1 MQLQLQP
8 QLKTQAL
15 STQPSQKQLHA
26 KIKLATES
34 LEVSVRSALHPRLQ
48 EIKEAYEGS
57 DLYYGVEMDE
67 LEEGYYNAREEGQSH
82 AGAVDA
88 VIEGIIDEG
97 IERPEHPAPEDLGF
111 TEEAEE
117 WREYLAGV
125 FEESFWENED
135 DEDPSHYKVTLYW
148 WEFA

>member
-1 MQLQLQP
+1 MQVTP
-8 QLKTQAL
+8 TATLKTKTL
-15 STQPSQKQLHA
+15 TEQPTYKQINTA
-26 KIKLATES
+26 IQLAAES
-34 LEVSVRSALHPRLQ
+34 LEVAVRSALHPRLQ
-48 EIKEAYEGS
+48 EIKEKYENG
-57 DLYYGVEMDE
+57 DLRYGVKMNAIA
-67 LEEGYYNAREEGQSH
+67 EGYYNAREEGQSH
-82 AGAVDA
+82 VGAVDA

-97 IERPEHPAPEDLGF
+97 IERPRHPAPEQLGF